1 MTLGKLAYKKE
12 RVVTPCLGIRWHDNC
27 RRPSHRRV
35 RCTGKG
41 FVTAP
46 IVTVHRWPFGPTPGC
61 WNVCCR
67 RSCHQE
73 RTVVLTPCLQE
84 RTVVLTSHRAVVLT
98 ASSDTAVLGTLIFA
112 CAGPV
117 RRLGARTGT
126 LLSTD
131 RRRRAPNHFS
141 FKRRYFFRRGPRR
154 SCRVVRWMPGRWTV
168 GRRSDTWSDTAPPRC
183 VVRSLRLGFRKK
195 RRVIW
200 GRDESERHGAE
211 SQWIVAARPLCHLQY
226 PVAYLSRLQRILPAT
241 RW

>member
-1 MTLGKLAYKKE
+1 M
-12 RVVTPCLGIRWHDNC
+12 
-27 RRPSHRRV
+27 
-35 RCTGKG
+35 
-41 FVTAP
+41 
-46 IVTVHRWPFGPTPGC
+46 
-61 WNVCCR
+61 
-67 RSCHQE
+67 
-73 RTVVLTPCLQE
+73 
-84 RTVVLTSHRAVVLT
+84 
-98 ASSDTAVLGTLIFA
+98 LGTLIFA

-226 PVAYLSRLQRILPAT
+226 PVACLSRLQRILPTARRELRFKAARAARPPRGLHQRHVPLGAGAPT
-241 RW
+241 AGRQTGGGRARRF